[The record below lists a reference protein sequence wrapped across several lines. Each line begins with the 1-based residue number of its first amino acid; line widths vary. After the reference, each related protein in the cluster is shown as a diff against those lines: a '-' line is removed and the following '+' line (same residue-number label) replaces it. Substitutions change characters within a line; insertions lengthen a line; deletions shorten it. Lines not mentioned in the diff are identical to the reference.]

1 MRIETERLILR
12 PVCEE
17 DCYDI
22 FELSKDHSVGKNAGW
37 KPHESIEETKKI
49 LNEIFIGKDGIFAIV
64 LKDTSKV
71 IGTVGLIDDTARKN
85 STSKMIG
92 YSLSHKYW
100 GLGYMTESVKAV
112 IEYGFT
118 FMDLSII
125 SASCYPHNQRSK
137 SVLKKCGVEYEGT
150 LRQGDVIYDGT
161 VYDCEYYSIT
171 EDEYKKITV

>member
-22 FELSKDHSVGKNAGW
+22 FELSKDHNVGKNAGW

-85 STSKMIG
+85 STAKMIG

-137 SVLKKCGVEYEGT
+137 SVLKKCGFEYEGT
-150 LRQGDVIYDGT
+150 LRQCDVIYDGT

-171 EDEYKKITV
+171 EDEYKKITA